1 MNRKYWWCCTSLVV
15 LQGVQD
21 GFHEFK
27 VQGGQLVVEQLKPF
41 QGVQVVEGVRW
52 DLGYAEIH
60 IKQYPLDMGRKN
72 TTKSSSSVV
81 PLKVNEK
88 GEVQYDAIL
97 RENMRKEQIVKFH
110 IITLLSLH
118 SISDI

>member
-1 MNRKYWWCCTSLVV
+1 MEQNRTKQKTETKQKQNKNRNEAETKQNKLTVNVNV

-27 VQGGQLVVEQLKPF
+27 VQGGQLVVKQLQPF

-60 IKQYPLDMGRKN
+60 IKQ
-72 TTKSSSSVV
+72 
-81 PLKVNEK
+81 
-88 GEVQYDAIL
+88 
-97 RENMRKEQIVKFH
+97 
-110 IITLLSLH
+110 
-118 SISDI
+118 